1 MEFKNPKVKNINVD
15 NIKSK
20 FKSGTIILKELLK
33 NFEKP
38 KDNKFIFCVVY
49 KSSGKPK
56 YFDYSHFVANLTKFS
71 LDEENKHLN
80 NFYDEIITQDI
91 EFYKKEFVDLQC

>member
-15 NIKSK
+15 NIKSKSKSKSKSK

-71 LDEENKHLN
+71 LV
-80 NFYDEIITQDI
+80 
-91 EFYKKEFVDLQC
+91 KKINI